1 MIKTISYLGL
11 GTMGSGM
18 AANLFKAG
26 YKLTVWNRNAE
37 KCEAFGRKGAGVAD
51 TPADAIRD
59 AELVMYC
66 LSNDE
71 AVEEVVFGAKGI
83 LSGIK
88 EGQVAVDMSTVLP
101 ATSLREQ
108 EAYAKRG
115 VDFLDAPVFGSKQE
129 SAEAKLWIMA
139 AGNRAIFEKVKP
151 VLEHLGQTVHY
162 LGKNGNA
169 TAMKLVG
176 NLMVALELEALAEGL
191 VLAQK
196 AGLDLN
202 TVMEVV
208 KVADFRSPLLVG
220 NGQNI
225 LKRDFS
231 PSFALE
237 LMLKDASLI
246 EKFAESLQSPTP
258 ALRVV
263 QENLESA
270 VRKRKRVS
278 RNQGIGKR
286 VGRQSASTLT
296 VSWVNHSAA
305 RSNLVLLTRVS
316 QKSDPAAP
324 LWRCLKIPRMPSSGR
339 FAPATRLRHER
350 NQCGAQPI
358 FAGDRANAS
367 IDARRRDRPRAAN
380 PKW

>member
-1 MIKTISYLGL
+1 
-11 GTMGSGM
+11 MGGGM
-18 AANLFKAG
+18 ASNLLKAG
-26 YKLTVWNRNAE
+26 YKLTVWNRSAQ
-37 KCEAFGRKGAGVAD
+37 KCKPFARKGARVAES
-51 TPADAIRD
+51 PVDAVRD

-66 LSNDE
+66 FSNDQ
-71 AVEEVVFGAKGI
+71 AVEEIVFGAEGI

-88 EGQVAVDMSTVLP
+88 EGQIAVDMSTVLP

-108 EAYAKRG
+108 EAYTKHG

-129 SAEAKLWIMA
+129 SADAKLWIMA
-139 AGNRAIFEKVKP
+139 AGNKAIFEKVKP

-162 LGKNGNA
+162 FGKNGNA

-231 PSFALE
+231 TSFALK
-237 LMLKDASLI
+237 LMLKDAALI
-246 EKFAESLQSPTP
+246 EKFAASLQSPIP
-258 ALRVV
+258 ALCVV
-263 QENLESA
+263 EKNLESA
-270 VRKRKRVS
+270 VDL
-278 RNQGIGKR
+278 GFGK
-286 VGRQSASTLT
+286 
-296 VSWVNHSAA
+296 
-305 RSNLVLLTRVS
+305 
-316 QKSDPAAP
+316 
-324 LWRCLKIPRMPSSGR
+324 
-339 FAPATRLRHER
+339 E
-350 NQCGAQPI
+350 
-358 FAGDRANAS
+358 NAS
-367 IDARRRDRPRAAN
+367 AVIKALEKEARIEVKAH
-380 PKW
+380 